1 MASTKRLEDY
11 LAKDEELL
19 LSFTAVEV
27 TQGTSEDDEQSFSD
41 MLETQTADATY
52 IFGATDRRIVY
63 LLDSG
68 GFKDID
74 YEHIS
79 SIEADIEEEDDT
91 DPRGGIGICGGLL
104 LLAGLGGISD
114 NPGFGIFLLL
124 VGAGLI
130 AGAVY
135 MDHEEEI
142 KKRQQIKFI
151 TGDEAHQ
158 QLQVT
163 VSSDASA
170 ELGAELSQILR
181 EQR

>member
-1 MASTKRLEDY
+1 MTNTEGLENY
-11 LAKDEELL
+11 LAKNEELL

-27 TQGTSEDDEQSFSD
+27 TQGTSEDDEQSFSS
-41 MLETQTADATY
+41 MLENQTVDATY

-63 LLDSG
+63 LLNSG
-68 GFKDID
+68 SFKDIG

-79 SIEADIEEEDDT
+79 SIEADIEEEEDI
-91 DPRGGIGICGGLL
+91 DPRAGIGICGGFL
-104 LLAGLGGISD
+104 LLAGVGGISD
-114 NPGFGIFLLL
+114 DPGLGILLL
-124 VGAGLI
+124 IVGAGLI

-142 KKRQQIKFI
+142 QKRQKIKFI